1 MVKTA
6 QNRETFIKSSNAV
19 VRKYGFDGFDLD
31 WEYPGNRGNSPFED
45 KQLLSVLCEELLQAF
60 QSEAETRGSKRLLL
74 TAAVAAGV
82 KTIKKAYEISRI
94 SESLDWINLMTY
106 DLRSM
111 VNGTRRLDTTQPCK
125 VIAFTW
131 FTLHYYESA
140 RERSRQAAIV
150 FFNAYFSNIGY
161 AQIIATF

>member
-6 QNRETFIKSSNAV
+6 QNRETFIKSSIAF

-31 WEYPGNRGNSPFED
+31 WEYPGNRGNSLSED
-45 KQLLSVLCEELLQAF
+45 KQLFSVLCEELLQAF

-94 SESLDWINLMTY
+94 SKSLDWINLMTY
-106 DLRSM
+106 DLHGKWDPTTGHHTAMQGNSFHLVHTSLLRIRPREKPPGG
-111 VNGTRRLDTTQPCK
+111 NRL
-125 VIAFTW
+125 F
-131 FTLHYYESA
+131 S
-140 RERSRQAAIV
+140 
-150 FFNAYFSNIGY
+150 AYFSNV
-161 AQIIATF
+161 

>member
-1 MVKTA
+1 MKTA
-6 QNRETFIKSSNAV
+6 QNRETFIKSSNAF

-45 KQLLSVLCEELLQAF
+45 KQLFSVLCEELLQAF

-94 SESLDWINLMTY
+94 SESL
-106 DLRSM
+106 
-111 VNGTRRLDTTQPCK
+111 
-125 VIAFTW
+125 
-131 FTLHYYESA
+131 
-140 RERSRQAAIV
+140 
-150 FFNAYFSNIGY
+150 
-161 AQIIATF
+161 